1 MGEFML
7 KRIRLLTIEMIA
19 GLGCLLCTQ
28 AFANDLSQINAPA
41 AWAVTTD
48 CRGSGSSMVVIVV
61 FGNGTNRTLPQ
72 FTGNILSN
80 PIDTTV
86 NGVDEDHNGFTDD
99 VFGWDFWHNN
109 NNTFPETSGELYP
122 WHDTVVAGI
131 MAANGS
137 GGVSGVCPNAFV
149 YVLKKDL
156 DDDFYSS
163 PAVVNQVITGLNYAI
178 NLKSELQTFSGKT
191 VHMVINNSYAIMHS
205 LADWNS
211 VPQLK
216 TAIDAAAAAHI
227 GMFFAATNAAQSND
241 NPAKA
246 AYPASYASPNIVSVG
261 AVDASDHI
269 SSVSNFGNAVH
280 IAAPGVGIN
289 MVLDTGQIG
298 VDLEGTQ
305 GFTSFATPHVTAAAA
320 MYWSQHPNASF
331 AQVKAALLNT
341 ADNIPGLP
349 VLNGNRLNLGRL
361 IAGTSISPDGMII
374 SGGTG
379 SLITSAGTWTFGGSV
394 ASGEWSILLNGSS
407 AGGGIG
413 SKMEVSNGGKL
424 YALGTDGNWYLWTGS
439 TWTPGSPQGAT
450 ASPDGTIISG
460 GTGSLTTSAGT
471 WTFGGS
477 VASGEWSILLNGSS
491 AGGGAGSKME
501 VSNGGKLY
509 ALGTDGKW
517 YLWTGSTWTPG
528 TPTGSNP
535 PSACGTAIPPANQI
549 VDGDGNVWTVTGGK
563 SYVNGV
569 PDGAATIVT
578 LLWYNGVL
586 YLYDQGNSWFSHA
599 SGRWVQ
605 IAGDPRG

>member
-1 MGEFML
+1 
-7 KRIRLLTIEMIA
+7 
-19 GLGCLLCTQ
+19 
-28 AFANDLSQINAPA
+28 
-41 AWAVTTD
+41 
-48 CRGSGSSMVVIVV
+48 
-61 FGNGTNRTLPQ
+61 
-72 FTGNILSN
+72 
-80 PIDTTV
+80 
-86 NGVDEDHNGFTDD
+86 

-149 YVLKKDL
+149 YVMKKDL

-216 TAIDAAAAAHI
+216 TAIDAAAAADI

-241 NPAKA
+241 NPATA

-341 ADNIPGLP
+341 ADHIPGLP

-439 TWTPGSPQGAT
+439 TWTPGSPQGTT

-460 GTGSLTTSAGT
+460 GTGSGRS
-471 WTFGGS
+471 TFAWNRGKRS
-477 VASGEWSILLNGSS
+477 VFRLRIWL
-491 AGGGAGSKME
+491 
-501 VSNGGKLY
+501 
-509 ALGTDGKW
+509 
-517 YLWTGSTWTPG
+517 
-528 TPTGSNP
+528 
-535 PSACGTAIPPANQI
+535 
-549 VDGDGNVWTVTGGK
+549 TGGK
-563 SYVNGV
+563 AAALTELEFVLRTAKALV
-569 PDGAATIVT
+569 TTFPDKATNFATNALALTV
-578 LLWYNGVL
+578 
-586 YLYDQGNSWFSHA
+586 
-599 SGRWVQ
+599 
-605 IAGDPRG
+605 DPRLRNLVQPALAALGRNDTIAARKWLDRACEYERARHEKIKRQTWSANTGNLG